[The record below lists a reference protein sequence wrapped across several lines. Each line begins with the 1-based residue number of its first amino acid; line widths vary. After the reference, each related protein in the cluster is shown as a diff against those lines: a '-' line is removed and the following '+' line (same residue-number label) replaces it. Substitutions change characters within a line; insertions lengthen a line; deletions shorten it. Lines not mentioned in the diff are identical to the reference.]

1 MMTENSMNIIIT
13 WLLAIL
19 VSVALASMQCAR
31 WLSAP
36 PSLVQRDTPI
46 SLRQQYLKSPEHW
59 PKPTLDDGV
68 EHRELGLLPRPIFPI
83 DNPFSP
89 AKLTLGEKLFHDPRL
104 SSSGQIAC
112 TSCHDRDLGWADGRE
127 SSFGHNRS
135 KGKRNAPSIEN
146 VAYFSAFFWDGR
158 ATSLEQQA
166 LMPITDSNEM
176 NQSIP
181 NLVNRLQADKEYV
194 AGFSQA
200 FSDSKITPERIA
212 KAIAT
217 YERSIISPP
226 SPFDSFLRAISE
238 ISPQRRSQL
247 ASAMSDQAIEGLHLF
262 RTQGRC
268 LNCHNG
274 PQFSD
279 NQFHNLGLTYYGREF
294 EDLGRYLVTNNPED
308 VGKVK
313 TPGLRGVMNTG
324 PWMHNGFFSDMDG
337 IINIYNAGGARQAY
351 DEKDPLAPTVSVH
364 LKPLNLTFEQRKAI
378 RAFLASI
385 TSFPA
390 QGPNGQ
396 FLPNDAG
403 TVH

>member
-1 MMTENSMNIIIT
+1 MNIITT
-13 WLLAIL
+13 WLLAIF
-19 VSVALASMQCAR
+19 VGAALAGIASAKL
-31 WLSAP
+31 LSASMSAA
-36 PSLVQRDTPI
+36 PSLAQSDASI
-46 SLRQQYLKSPEHW
+46 SLRQQYLKPAEYW
-59 PKPTLDDGV
+59 PRPILDDGV
-68 EHRELGLLPRPIFPI
+68 EHRELGLLPLPIFPI
-83 DNPFSP
+83 DNPFSV
-89 AKLTLGEKLFHDPRL
+89 AKVTLGEKLFHDPQL

-112 TSCHDRDLGWADGRE
+112 ASCHDRDLGWADGRE

-166 LMPITDSNEM
+166 LMPITDPNEM

-181 NLVNRLQADKEYV
+181 KLIDKLQVDKEYV

-200 FSDSKITPERIA
+200 FSDTKITPERLA

-238 ISPQRRSQL
+238 TSPQRRAQR
-247 ASAMSDQAIEGLHLF
+247 ASAMSDEAIEGLHLF

-274 PQFSD
+274 PQFTD
-279 NQFHNLGLTYYGREF
+279 GKFHNLGLTYYGREF
-294 EDLGRYLVTNNPED
+294 EDLGRYLVTKKPED
-308 VGKVK
+308 VGKAK

-337 IINIYNAGGARQAY
+337 ILNIYNAGGARQTY
-351 DEKDPLAPTVSVH
+351 DENDPLAPTVSVH
-364 LKPLNLTFEQRKAI
+364 IKPLNLTFEQRKAI

-390 QGPNGQ
+390 QGPYWRLFSEPESQ
-396 FLPNDAG
+396 Q
-403 TVH
+403 TE